1 VKGGWTDAAVREALA
16 LPREETG
23 GVQYSAVST
32 DTRQLGEGALFVA
45 LRGERFDAHEFLGE
59 AAARG
64 ARGAVVERRPADAPD
79 SLIYYVVPD
88 TLVALGQL
96 ARARRRSLS
105 ARVCAVTGTNGKTT
119 TKDMTRAVLGARY
132 RVHATTANLNN
143 LVGAPLTLLAAPDD
157 AEAIVVEVGTN
168 APGEIAR
175 LAAIVEPDA
184 AIITSVAEG
193 HLEGLGDLRGV
204 LAEKTSL
211 LAELRPDGVA
221 LVADEPPEL
230 PARARS
236 MAARVRV
243 AGWTDGADADLRA
256 EDIRVDEEGRVR
268 FRWAGHD
275 VRLNFRGRPNARNA
289 LLALGLAREWG
300 VDAQAA
306 VRALESLQPTKLRSE
321 LYRYGD
327 LVVIADCYNANPA
340 SVEAALELLESMP
353 RRGGRVAVLGTMR
366 ELGSASERL
375 HRRVAERAAAADL
388 DLVVATGEFVPAF
401 EHLAGR
407 MGARLIR
414 EEEPLAAYDALE
426 PRLRGGEVVLL
437 KASRGVAL
445 ERLLPRFEARF
456 GAAAAGAG
464 AGAAAAHADASVN
477 GAGNAGA
484 SRE

>member
-1 VKGGWTDAAVREALA
+1 MKGGWTDAAVREALG
-16 LPREETG
+16 LPRGERG
-23 GVQYSAVST
+23 DVVYSGVST

-45 LRGERFDAHEFLGE
+45 LRGERFDAHAFLGE

-64 ARGAVVERRPADAPD
+64 ARGAVVERRSADAPD

-119 TKDMTRAVLGARY
+119 TKDMTRAVLGTRF

-143 LVGAPLTLLAAPDD
+143 LVGGPLTLLAAPDD
-157 AEAIVVEVGTN
+157 AEAIVVELGTN

-193 HLEGLGDLRGV
+193 HLEGLGDLAGV

-211 LAELRPDGVA
+211 LAALRPGGVA
-221 LVADEPPEL
+221 FVADEPREL
-230 PARARS
+230 PERARTL
-236 MAARVRV
+236 AARVRV
-243 AGWTDGADADLRA
+243 AGLTDRADADLSA
-256 EDIRVDEEGRVR
+256 EEVRVDDEGRVR
-268 FRWAGHD
+268 FRWAGRD

-289 LLALGLAREWG
+289 LLALGLGREWG
-300 VDAQAA
+300 VDADAA
-306 VRALESLQPTKLRSE
+306 VAALERLEPAKLRSE
-321 LYRYGD
+321 LHRYGE

-366 ELGSASERL
+366 ELGGASDAL

-388 DLVVATGEFVPAF
+388 DLVVATGEFVRAF
-401 EHLAGR
+401 EHLAGQ
-407 MGARLIR
+407 MGARLVR
-414 EEEPLAAYDALE
+414 EEDPLAAYAVLE
-426 PRLRGGEVVLL
+426 PRLRGDEVVLL
-437 KASRGVAL
+437 KGSRGVEL
-445 ERLLPRFEARF
+445 ERLLPRLEARF
-456 GAAAAGAG
+456 GAAAAAASAEAMRAGEGAG
-464 AGAAAAHADASVN
+464 EAGGT
-477 GAGNAGA
+477 GAT
-484 SRE
+484 RE

>member
-1 VKGGWTDAAVREALA
+1 MKGGWTDAAVRDALA
-16 LPREETG
+16 LPREG
-23 GVQYSAVST
+23 AGDVAYSGVST

-45 LRGERFDAHEFLGE
+45 LRGERFDAHTFLGE

-119 TKDMTRAVLGARY
+119 TKEMARAALGARY

-143 LVGAPLTLLAAPDD
+143 LVGTPLTLLAAPDD
-157 AEAIVVEVGTN
+157 VEAIVVEVGTN

-193 HLEGLGDLRGV
+193 HLEGLGDLEGV
-204 LAEKTSL
+204 LGEKTAL
-211 LAELRPDGVA
+211 LGELRPGGVA
-221 LVADEPPEL
+221 LVADEPPSL

-236 MAARVRV
+236 LAARVRV
-243 AGWTDGADADLRA
+243 AGWTDDADSDLRA
-256 EDIRVDEEGRVR
+256 EDIRLDEEGRVR
-268 FRWAGHD
+268 FRWAGRE
-275 VRLNFRGRPNARNA
+275 VRLKFRGRPNARNA
-289 LLALGLAREWG
+289 LLALGLAQEWG
-300 VDAQAA
+300 VDPEAA
-306 VRALESLQPTKLRSE
+306 VRGLESLEPPGLRSE
-321 LYRYGD
+321 LVRYGD
-327 LVVIADCYNANPA
+327 LLVIADCYNANPA
-340 SVEAALELLESMP
+340 SVEAALDLLESMP

-366 ELGSASERL
+366 ELGSASEWL

-407 MGARLIR
+407 MGTRLIR
-414 EEEPLAAYDALE
+414 EEDPLAAYQALE

-445 ERLLPRFEARF
+445 ERLLPRLQARF
-456 GAAAAGAG
+456 GDATAAAGA
-464 AGAAAAHADASVN
+464 AARHADAKAD
-477 GAGNAGA
+477 GPMNAGGG
-484 SRE
+484 RE